1 MKRRRFAQLVAA
13 TAMPAVAH
21 AQSKPR
27 GPKIGIVLSAPRQF
41 ADVLVETIMGGVRD
55 FGHSVPQAE
64 TVLRLSGGDSS
75 RLAALTTEV
84 LATNVSVLLGDG
96 PKHLRIAQAAT
107 RTVPIVAIDFEDD
120 PVTAGYARSI
130 ARPGGNVTGIFL
142 DLPDFTG
149 KWIEFLRE
157 CMPRLSSIALMWDA
171 STGPTQLSAVTKIAG
186 RLGIRTELFEVKE
199 RNDYAGAFVLA
210 KDHGAEATILL
221 STPLIP
227 SITKDLA
234 ELSLRHKLPTIT
246 MFSDFARAG
255 GLLSYGPNLFGAF
268 RQVGVL
274 MGKVLSGTAPADLP
288 IERPTKFEL
297 LVNLRTAQ
305 AFGLTIP
312 PSIIGRADEV
322 IE

>member
-1 MKRRRFAQLVAA
+1 M
-13 TAMPAVAH
+13 
-21 AQSKPR
+21 
-27 GPKIGIVLSAPRQF
+27 
-41 ADVLVETIMGGVRD
+41 
-55 FGHSVPQAE
+55 
-64 TVLRLSGGDSS
+64 VLRLSGGDPA
-75 RLAALTTEV
+75 RLAALTDEL
-84 LATNVSVLLGDG
+84 LAQNVSVLLGDG
-96 PKHLRIAQAAT
+96 PKHLKIAQAAT

-120 PVTAGYARSI
+120 PVAAGYARSI

-157 CMPRLSSIALMWDA
+157 CMPRLSSVALMWDP
-171 STGPTQLSAVTKIAG
+171 STGPTQLGALTKIAG
-186 RLGIRTELFEVKE
+186 AFGIRTELFEVKE
-199 RNDYAGAFVLA
+199 RNDYADAFVQA
-210 KDHGAEATILL
+210 KDRGAEAAILL

-227 SITKDLA
+227 SIVKPLA

-274 MGKVLSGTAPADLP
+274 MGKVLSGAVPADLP

-297 LVNLRTAQ
+297 LVNQQAAQ

-312 PSIIGRADEV
+312 PSILGGADEV